1 MKNKFSSGG
10 IIEAFTRRV
19 YEAVESYIANPFK
32 YAADAQLQISPDDLT
47 VTLAE
52 SDSVMPDCIC
62 VEIGD
67 VGGLAEAI
75 EELRKS
81 GEWEEMGKNSFAYYK
96 SHYSKDILMN
106 EMERFIERAI
116 GK

>member
-19 YEAVESYIANPFK
+19 YEGVESYIANPFK

-62 VEIGD
+62 VEIG
-67 VGGLAEAI
+67 GLVEVTPEDKLVPSAEGVAT
-75 EELRKS
+75 LV
-81 GEWEEMGKNSFAYYK
+81 A
-96 SHYSKDILMN
+96 
-106 EMERFIERAI
+106 RFCT
-116 GK
+116 